1 MANNLEGFASN
12 MIRKTIAT
20 QYPHLVLPAVL
31 LASVVSA
38 KKLDDTF
45 DLQELV
51 ICNDES
57 GGSYRGHITANWYEY
72 ALKVVDQFGNPD
84 EGFPLIPG
92 VRSRLQL
99 KAGALAA
106 ISLPNGALDPAIIGE
121 VTL

>member
-1 MANNLEGFASN
+1 M
-12 MIRKTIAT
+12 
-20 QYPHLVLPAVL
+20 
-31 LASVVSA
+31 
-38 KKLDDTF
+38 
-45 DLQELV
+45 
-51 ICNDES
+51 
-57 GGSYRGHITANWYEY
+57 
-72 ALKVVDQFGNPD
+72 DQFGNPD

>member
-1 MANNLEGFASN
+1 M
-12 MIRKTIAT
+12 
-20 QYPHLVLPAVL
+20 L

-72 ALKVVDQFGNPD
+72 VLKVVDQFGNPD